1 MQESPKEK
9 SNQLSIQEDN
19 SNLCKTAEKATRFF
33 TASDLFCCFQIS
45 IWALA
50 ALAQKWI
57 TVRPVNLPTALNILQ
72 PFLVY
77 VSPFFCSLSLLFFL
91 VWFLCYS
98 VWSVFFILTSG
109 RRWPNLSLK
118 QRRSIY
124 MQIRRRYVYSLLKLP
139 ILACGAQ
146 EVKWV
151 RPCFMHGDS
160 ATGEPLYYILN
171 AEINKEGFDKN
182 VCYP

>member
-1 MQESPKEK
+1 
-9 SNQLSIQEDN
+9 
-19 SNLCKTAEKATRFF
+19 
-33 TASDLFCCFQIS
+33 
-45 IWALA
+45 
-50 ALAQKWI
+50 
-57 TVRPVNLPTALNILQ
+57 
-72 PFLVY
+72 
-77 VSPFFCSLSLLFFL
+77 
-91 VWFLCYS
+91 
-98 VWSVFFILTSG
+98 
-109 RRWPNLSLK
+109 
-118 QRRSIY
+118 

-171 AEINKEGFDKN
+171 VEINEEGFDKN